1 MGEEEPP
8 LPCPFP
14 LFAPFFPPAVASGSS
29 VVLLLLLLLS
39 PFPPPSFV
47 PPFPAV
53 SLAVS
58 AGRRRNL
65 KLVVWQTLG
74 GRKEESRR

>member
-1 MGEEEPP
+1 MP
-8 LPCPFP
+8 LPALRPI
-14 LFAPFFPPAVASGSS
+14 LPPRGRLGVIGVVVVVVVVVA
-29 VVLLLLLLLS
+29 L
-39 PFPPPSFV
+39 PPPSFV

-74 GRKEESRR
+74 GRKE

>member
-1 MGEEEPP
+1 MGEEEPL

-14 LFAPFFPPAVASGSS
+14 PFAPLFPPAVVSASS
-29 VVLLLLLLLS
+29 VLLLMLS
-39 PFPPPSFV
+39 PFFV

-58 AGRRRNL
+58 AGRRRNR

-74 GRKEESRR
+74 GGRRKGESRR